1 MRTPYPTAATLESLR
16 LALHTLEQTE
26 AGTPADVADLKRILI
41 QRIAE
46 LELLFAIQGAPTLK
60 TKAIADLDTAPAS
73 DQLHRFRKT
82 A

>member
-1 MRTPYPTAATLESLR
+1 MHRPTAATLESLR
-16 LALHTLEQTE
+16 RTLQALEQTE
-26 AGTPADVADLKRILI
+26 AGTSADVAGLKRILI

-46 LELLFAIQGAPTLK
+46 LELLFPVQPAQTLK

-73 DQLHRFRKT
+73 DQLRRFRKT